1 MNRNNETCYKG
12 GGKEINERIGRNLAS
27 GDDLMIESKK
37 VVTFKCSGRLR
48 RKINKM

>member
-1 MNRNNETCYKG
+1 MNQNNESRYKG
-12 GGKEINERIGRNLAS
+12 GGKEKNERTGRNLAS

-37 VVTFKCSGRLR
+37 VVTFKYSGKLR